1 MKDTPYNRQA
11 ELVLDVLPFIARQ
24 EVFALKGGTAINFFI
39 RDLPRLSV
47 DIDLSYLPVTEREQ
61 ALSEVTEK
69 LRAVRIALIAST
81 VAESVAEIPL
91 GNTSVLRGLVVSRHQ
106 ATVKVEPNLVIRGAV
121 YPPQVLHLCATA
133 AELFE
138 RAVEI
143 QGLSHA
149 DLYGG
154 KICAALD
161 RQHPRDLFDV
171 GLMLEHDGFPEST
184 RKAFI
189 VYLISH
195 DRPMVE
201 LLDPNR
207 QDIEPLHRL
216 EFQGMTRSPVTLEA
230 LTAVRERLIQLIQ
243 DSLTTDERQFMVSM
257 KQGEPN
263 WDLLGLRGIESL
275 PAVRWKLLN
284 IRKMTPTKRKMA
296 LEKLKACLGV

>member
-1 MKDTPYNRQA
+1 VKDSPYTRQA
-11 ELVLDVLPFIARQ
+11 ELVLDILPFVASH

-47 DIDLSYLPVTEREQ
+47 DIDLAYLPVTEREQ
-61 ALSEVTEK
+61 ALSDVTER
-69 LRAVRIALIAST
+69 LRVVRTALIGST
-81 VAESVAEIPL
+81 AAESVVEIPL
-91 GNTSVLRGLVVSRHQ
+91 GNTGMLRGLVVSRRQ
-106 ATVKVEPNLVIRGAV
+106 ATVKIEPNLVIRGVV
-121 YPPQVLHLCATA
+121 YPPQDLHLSAAA

-143 QGLSHA
+143 RALSHA

-171 GLMLEHDGFPEST
+171 GLMLEHDGFTEQT

-207 QDIEPLHRL
+207 QDIEPLYRL
-216 EFQGMTRSPVTLEA
+216 EFQGMTRSPVTIEA

-243 DSLTTDERQFMVSM
+243 DSLTTDERRFMVSM
-257 KQGEPN
+257 KHGEPN
-263 WDLLGLRGIESL
+263 WDLLSLPGVENL

-284 IRKMTPTKRKMA
+284 IRKMTPTKRQRA
-296 LEKLKACLGV
+296 LDKLKACLQV